1 MSDETNDTDNAPA
14 TRDELIGELGRVNG
28 LLDTLAALVVN
39 HDTRAARAMA
49 EAMRSG
55 EVGDATRVDLGGD
68 RPKLTGW
75 VVQHLAMMLAQ
86 HLDEIGAPNHCAWTV
101 HFPEF
106 GEKPARDLDLVAQ
119 WSGGV
124 TTADRMGR
132 AERERDALRNATR
145 AVAAAQIGHDRDP
158 GEGTRGALDA
168 ALTALFALVPAE
180 GEGA

>member
-1 MSDETNDTDNAPA
+1 MDQNTNDVPA
-14 TRDELIGELGRVNG
+14 TRDEIIAELGRVNG
-28 LLDTLAALVVN
+28 LLDCLAALVMR
-39 HDTRAARAMA
+39 HDVRAARSMA
-49 EAMRSG
+49 EAMRGG
-55 EVGDATRVDLGGD
+55 EVDAAAKLDLGD
-68 RPKLTGW
+68 ERPKLTGW
-75 VVQHLAMMLAQ
+75 VVQHLAMMFAQ
-86 HLDEIGAPNHCAWTV
+86 HLDEMGALNHCAWTV

>member
-1 MSDETNDTDNAPA
+1 MAQNTNDVPA
-14 TRDELIGELGRVNG
+14 TRDEIIAELGRVNG
-28 LLDTLAALVVN
+28 LLDCLAALVMR
-39 HDTRAARAMA
+39 HDVRAARSMA
-49 EAMRSG
+49 AAMRGG
-55 EVGDATRVDLGGD
+55 EVDAAAKLDLGD
-68 RPKLTGW
+68 ERPKLTGW
-75 VVQHLAMMLAQ
+75 VVQHLAMMFAQ
-86 HLDEIGAPNHCAWTV
+86 HLDEVGALNHCAWTV